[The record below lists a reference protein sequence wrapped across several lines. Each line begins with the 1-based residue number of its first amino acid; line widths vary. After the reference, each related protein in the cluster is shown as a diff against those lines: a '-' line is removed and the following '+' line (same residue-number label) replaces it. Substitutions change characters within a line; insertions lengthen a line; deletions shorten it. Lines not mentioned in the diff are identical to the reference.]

1 MNNSPIQVHTT
12 VNGQD
17 VSAGTLFTQANHA
30 TFRYS
35 ADYIAMAGSYDLAP
49 SLPRSTAPFFFT
61 GLGPFSD
68 SAPDRWGRRLLA
80 RELKRTRLPEIEYL
94 LGVNDLT
101 RQGATRFFIGDDPVA
116 DGSGVPALADLPDLL
131 NTADAVQENR
141 DVADL
146 ALRRLYR
153 ATGSLGGARPKA
165 SVWDN
170 NTLWMAKFPK
180 PNGDDWDII
189 GWEAATLHIAR
200 MAGIDVPDHRTISII
215 DQEGR
220 QRTILL
226 TKRFDRVLPS
236 PNLQSAQRIPYI
248 SALTALSATDG
259 EGGDWL
265 DLAEFV
271 RAIGADTQELW
282 RRAVFGAAIGNC
294 DDHLRNHGFLRV
306 STGWRLS
313 PAFDL
318 NPEPFD
324 PQTEDTHQLTLFG
337 DSNISVHSLF
347 GKDALALFGVR
358 LVDANLWASTLAS
371 ALAQAMPYV
380 RMHHM
385 DSYSVEIMAT
395 RFSHAH
401 DAIPQRQ

>member
-1 MNNSPIQVHTT
+1 M
-12 VNGQD
+12 
-17 VSAGTLFTQANHA
+17 
-30 TFRYS
+30 
-35 ADYIAMAGSYDLAP
+35 
-49 SLPRSTAPFFFT
+49 
-61 GLGPFSD
+61 
-68 SAPDRWGRRLLA
+68 
-80 RELKRTRLPEIEYL
+80 
-94 LGVNDLT
+94 
-101 RQGATRFFIGDDPVA
+101 
-116 DGSGVPALADLPDLL
+116 GVPALADLPDLL

-141 DVADL
+141 DVADI

-153 ATGSLGGARPKA
+153 ATGIAGRSSTQ
-165 SVWDN
+165 SVRMGQQYVVDGQVSQ
-170 NTLWMAKFPK
+170 

-226 TKRFDRVLPS
+226 TKRFESCVAVA
-236 PNLQSAQRIPYI
+236 QSAVSATHSLYFSVDRIVR
-248 SALTALSATDG
+248 TDG

-337 DSNISVHSLF
+337 DSNISVHS
-347 GKDALALFGVR
+347 
-358 LVDANLWASTLAS
+358 
-371 ALAQAMPYV
+371 
-380 RMHHM
+380 
-385 DSYSVEIMAT
+385 
-395 RFSHAH
+395 
-401 DAIPQRQ
+401 